1 MVGDVKR
8 VLVTVIIMIFVSLPS
23 TLWELFPN
31 LIPNPGF
38 EEDFDGDRIPDRWH
52 KTVEKGGLLGEGNP
66 GLKGGK
72 AVFIDGKGVWRC
84 RIKNI
89 KPHKYYLFSLRI
101 KREGWGDS
109 EYPEITI
116 FDKELYLNELF
127 SWGEWIKLSWL
138 IKSGDYKY
146 TTLSLKSPGMSHR
159 VWFDDLYLTEFTIQP
174 ILPMEGETFKGD
186 MPRFEWLLPEDDMIL
201 STELHLSQ
209 DENLRNVIILER
221 FSPQG
226 NSHQITEN
234 LKSGK
239 WYWKTKVYKNR
250 NEIASSDIR
259 YFIVESQQS
268 TDVSPLSH
276 TLRYGYRGLANKML
290 ADFFPIGI
298 YGAGIKDLS
307 ELKEAGFNS
316 VQTYSSDMGLLSS
329 LILEAERRRLKVMV
343 GVPGEAWKRDIT
355 SFFSRIRN
363 SPGILS
369 WYLADEPEGRG
380 IPPSY
385 IWRLNDYIHKMDS
398 THPTS
403 LVLVRS
409 KKTYDYGDGVD
420 ILMVDPYPIPQMPIT
435 WLSESIDEARMATFD
450 EKPILAVIQA
460 FDWSAF
466 PAGEDKR
473 EWGRNPTYEEERC
486 LSYLAIV
493 HGAKGIFYYT
503 YKGGKYNIRD
513 YPEHWKGIKRIVWEL
528 NQIYPLLLASSTNQE
543 LDIEIESENLEGVKL
558 QNKPSDIHY
567 TVKFMD
573 NMPSK
578 KYPVVIKKG
587 MYIIAVNVSDKPAK
601 VKMYGSFFK
610 NKVNVV
616 FENRVISTKER
627 KLADYFGPYEVHIY
641 EI

>member
-1 MVGDVKR
+1 MVRNLRKI
-8 VLVTVIIMIFVSLPS
+8 LVALIIVIFVLLPS
-23 TLWELFPN
+23 TSWEMFPN
-31 LIPNPGF
+31 LIPNSGF
-38 EEDFDGDRIPDRWH
+38 EEDFDRNGIPDHWY
-52 KTVEKGGLLGEGNP
+52 KTAGGEGFLHGDSP
-66 GLKGGK
+66 GLKDGK
-72 AVFIDGKGVWRC
+72 AVFIDGKGIWRC
-84 RIKNI
+84 RINNI
-89 KPHKYYLFSLRI
+89 KPHRYYLFSLRI
-101 KREGWGDS
+101 KRDGWRDG
-109 EYPEITI
+109 EYPEIAI

-127 SWGEWIKLSWL
+127 SWGGWIKLSWL
-138 IKSGDYKY
+138 IKSGDYRY

-174 ILPMEGETFKGD
+174 VLPIQGETFKGD
-186 MPRFEWLLPEDDMIL
+186 MPRFEWLLPEDDMIF
-201 STELHLSQ
+201 SNELHLSQ
-209 DENLRNVIILER
+209 DENFRNVIILER

-226 NSHQITEN
+226 NSHQIAEN

-250 NEIASSDIR
+250 NEIASSDVR
-259 YFIVESQQS
+259 YFTVESQQS
-268 TDVSPLSH
+268 TDMSPSTCNLKHS
-276 TLRYGYRGLANKML
+276 YKGLANEML

-298 YGAGIKDLS
+298 YGADVKDLS

-316 VQTYSSDMGLLSS
+316 VHAYSSDVGLLSF
-329 LILEAERRRLKVMV
+329 LILEAERHHLKLMI
-343 GVPGEAWKRDIT
+343 GVPGEVWERDIT
-355 SFFSRIRN
+355 PFFSRVRN

-385 IWRLNDYIHKMDS
+385 IWRLNDYVHKMDS

-409 KKTYDYGDGVD
+409 KKAYDYGDGVD
-420 ILMVDPYPIPQMPIT
+420 ILLVDPYPIPKMPIT
-435 WLSESIDEARMATFD
+435 WLSESIDEARVATFG

-466 PAGEDKR
+466 PVGEYKR

-486 LSYLAIV
+486 LTYLAIV

-513 YPEHWKGIKRIVWEL
+513 YPEHWEGIKRIVWEL
-528 NQIYPLLLASSTNQE
+528 NQIYPLLLAPSANQE

-558 QNKPSDIHY
+558 QNKPSDVHY

-573 NMPSK
+573 NMPFK
-578 KYPVVIKKG
+578 KPPFVIKKG

-601 VKMYGSFFK
+601 VKMYGSFLK
-610 NKVNVV
+610 DKVNVV
-616 FENRVISTKER
+616 FENRVLSVKER
-627 KLADYFGPYEVHIY
+627 RLADYFGPYEVHIY
-641 EI
+641 EM